1 MEENLVHHNLDFLKI
16 LGRYTLDSKMLVCQ
30 KYSSRIMS
38 RSMVDL
44 NKACEENI
52 MPWEIEA
59 FAAYSIVY
67 DNDCASEELDG
78 KTFAETITLIRNYS
92 LHCSSFR
99 FREFLF
105 KNYIGI
111 IIFLLSKIVI

>member
-44 NKACEENI
+44 NKAWINNI
-52 MPWEIEA
+52 
-59 FAAYSIVY
+59 
-67 DNDCASEELDG
+67 
-78 KTFAETITLIRNYS
+78 
-92 LHCSSFR
+92 
-99 FREFLF
+99 
-105 KNYIGI
+105 
-111 IIFLLSKIVI
+111 

>member
-59 FAAYSIVY
+59 FAAYSIGWPFLRRQSVS
-67 DNDCASEELDG
+67 DSLAFSSSDSSIRW
-78 KTFAETITLIRNYS
+78 TFKWSFPSDAI
-92 LHCSSFR
+92 SS
-99 FREFLF
+99 
-105 KNYIGI
+105 
-111 IIFLLSKIVI
+111 S

>member
-52 MPWEIEA
+52 MPWEIA
-59 FAAYSIVY
+59 VSYTH
-67 DNDCASEELDG
+67 L
-78 KTFAETITLIRNYS
+78 TLPTNS
-92 LHCSSFR
+92 L
-99 FREFLF
+99 
-105 KNYIGI
+105 
-111 IIFLLSKIVI
+111 V